1 MSKADLVTLMVG
13 EFPEL
18 QGVMSRV
25 CHARENENAEEEWQA
40 LYDQYLPASAEG
52 KMPRGIAGSFVI
64 NDRSD

>member
-18 QGVMSRV
+18 QGIMSGLY
-25 CHARENENAEEEWQA
+25 AREMKLPEEEWQA

-52 KMPRGIAGSFVI
+52 NMPRNLLGAFLSI
-64 NDRSD
+64 N